1 MWRLTPG
8 TCTLDVDED
17 DDTQDSVSPA
27 GAESQAGDAAV
38 PASSR
43 VTVLD
48 SDSEGE
54 IFDDASIRN
63 PLTPRLRPQDP
74 AFGFTE
80 SLLLRPVEIMAMRML
95 QREHPPTR
103 EEVLELFLLIPISG
117 LRRGNST
124 GESGIRYL
132 VTGASPRSNVD
143 VLSCCTDLP
152 YFNLLVN
159 RFIHHIAPAHRY
171 STFVIRQGC
180 SGVVHRDVRN
190 GPFRSM
196 VVNLGLGGPGE
207 GLWLHDRVGTV
218 FKFFG
223 EQQLPGVVVPLDK
236 PFFLDARKCLHAGHV
251 EDKRKAP
258 ARVVLIAFTT
268 INLSGLGSYPR
279 SRLLSLGFPLP
290 HPNDP
295 ASQSEMNDFRG
306 PPRLKQLS
314 MQEALQALRS
324 HSRQQVIEVVDSQ

>member
-1 MWRLTPG
+1 MWKLIPG

-17 DDTQDSVSPA
+17 DDTQDSVGPA
-27 GAESQAGDAAV
+27 GAESQAGDAPV

-48 SDSEGE
+48 SDSEVE
-54 IFDDASIRN
+54 LFDDASIRN

-95 QREHPPTR
+95 QRNHPPTR
-103 EEVLELFLLIPISG
+103 EEVLELFLLIPLSG

-143 VLSCCTDLP
+143 LLSCCTDLP

-159 RFIHHIAPAHRY
+159 CFIHHIAPTHRY

-180 SGVVHRDVRN
+180 SGAVHRDVRS

-196 VVNLGLGGPGE
+196 VVNLSLGGSPHC
-207 GLWLHDRVGTV
+207 LYDHQPVRLGTLS
-218 FKFFG
+218 
-223 EQQLPGVVVPLDK
+223 QIQAPWSRISPSLPQ
-236 PFFLDARKCLHAGHV
+236 
-251 EDKRKAP
+251 
-258 ARVVLIAFTT
+258 
-268 INLSGLGSYPR
+268 R
-279 SRLLSLGFPLP
+279 SRLP
-290 HPNDP
+290 
-295 ASQSEMNDFRG
+295 
-306 PPRLKQLS
+306 K
-314 MQEALQALRS
+314 
-324 HSRQQVIEVVDSQ
+324 